1 MEDNGDLSLYIKK
14 TSTKAKTVIYLKLN
28 CERIEVGNGIADI
41 KLPGDRSDTDALFAV
56 ITDCKAFVFLAGS
69 TDECRYT

>member
-1 MEDNGDLSLYIKK
+1 MRD
-14 TSTKAKTVIYLKLN
+14 
-28 CERIEVGNGIADI
+28 GIPDI

-69 TDECRYT
+69 TGECRYT